1 MFMSD
6 VLRLSLSKKIFVALK
21 NDIAQEDTSEMDEEA
36 RLMILKQQYDK
47 GFEDGVQ
54 SVSSDLEK
62 DYSEKLLSRIEYFQ
76 NIISS
81 VDSRLKSW
89 DSDFEHLVINLSCM
103 IAEKIIKREMET
115 SSVISDILKDSVKKI
130 LGANN
135 LIIRVNP
142 SDYHEIIGE
151 KKNLLSEESFSK
163 VQFEQDE
170 RIERGGCFIET
181 EIGNVDARISSQFT
195 EIRKN
200 LEAGILE

>member
-6 VLRLSLSKKIFVALK
+6 VLRLSLSKKILVALK
-21 NDIAQEDTSEMDEEA
+21 NDTITVDNFEIAEET
-36 RLMILKQQYDK
+36 RLLALKQEYDK
-47 GFEDGVQ
+47 GFEEGVR

-62 DYSEKLLSRIEYFQ
+62 EYSEKLLSRIEYFQ

-81 VDSRLKSW
+81 VDNRLNSL
-89 DSDFEHLVINLSCM
+89 DNEFEHLVINLSCM
-103 IAEKIIKREMET
+103 IAEKIIKREINS
-115 SSVISDILKDSVKKI
+115 SSVVSHILKDSVKKI

-142 SDYHEIIGE
+142 SDFHDIISE

-163 VQFEQDE
+163 VQFEQDD
-170 RIERGGCFIET
+170 RIEKGGCFIET
-181 EIGNVDARISSQFT
+181 EIGNVDARISSQMI

-200 LEAGILE
+200 LEANIPE

>member
-1 MFMSD
+1 MSD

>member
-1 MFMSD
+1 
-6 VLRLSLSKKIFVALK
+6 
-21 NDIAQEDTSEMDEEA
+21 
-36 RLMILKQQYDK
+36 
-47 GFEDGVQ
+47 
-54 SVSSDLEK
+54 
-62 DYSEKLLSRIEYFQ
+62 
-76 NIISS
+76 
-81 VDSRLKSW
+81 
-89 DSDFEHLVINLSCM
+89 M